1 MVEHEGQQGQ
11 AYDLRVGGEVGGDQG
26 YTYGQRFLR
35 GCVEHGDRVFAGE
48 AEQPGPPIGDQEEKD
63 MGYGQIPEGT
73 EHGPQVSHELGVPG
87 GFREGEKQDQQDED
101 TAGHGEAFSLLHR
114 NFS

>member
-63 MGYGQIPEGT
+63 PTKLYDMLDNA
-73 EHGPQVSHELGVPG
+73 SA
-87 GFREGEKQDQQDED
+87 KMK
-101 TAGHGEAFSLLHR
+101 SLL
-114 NFS
+114 N

>member
-1 MVEHEGQQGQ
+1 
-11 AYDLRVGGEVGGDQG
+11 
-26 YTYGQRFLR
+26 
-35 GCVEHGDRVFAGE
+35 
-48 AEQPGPPIGDQEEKD
+48 

-101 TAGHGEAFSLLHR
+101 TAGHGEAFSLRHR